1 MKRHKKILFLIVL
14 IIVLIVVINNNKDNP
29 IKIGSDIK
37 IFVATDTHYLARS
50 LTDDSDAYKKFTVSK
65 DGKQLLYVDEII
77 EAFIADIKIERP
89 DILILSGD
97 LTTNGE
103 RESHKELAQKLTRI
117 EKLGTQVYVVPGNH
131 DTKSIWARGFV
142 DGKQV
147 AVDSIDQDE
156 FRSIYNDF
164 GFQQAI
170 SNDETTLSYLAAP
183 SEDIWLLMLD
193 SNLYIEDYGMP
204 TNKGKISEKT
214 LEWIRECSKLAK
226 EKDAKIITV
235 MHHNMLKHNERMS
248 VGNTIED
255 SDVAISIFKELD
267 LDLVL
272 SGHIHIQDIEI
283 DKDELGILYDIATSA
298 LSVYPQQYGII
309 NYTAKDNTLN
319 YNTRQINVNEWAKQN
334 NIDNEDLLNFKDFA
348 MNQFYSRPYN
358 RAYLDLTDVGGYTEQ
373 QMDQISSVV
382 AKLNVAYYTG
392 NVSEIIDEIKK
403 SEVYQLIL
411 DTDSNYVYDFVYSMM
426 LSGENINTKLD
437 IPNYKTSR

>member
-1 MKRHKKILFLIVL
+1 
-14 IIVLIVVINNNKDNP
+14 
-29 IKIGSDIK
+29 
-37 IFVATDTHYLARS
+37 
-50 LTDDSDAYKKFTVSK
+50 
-65 DGKQLLYVDEII
+65 
-77 EAFIADIKIERP
+77 
-89 DILILSGD
+89 
-97 LTTNGE
+97 
-103 RESHKELAQKLTRI
+103 
-117 EKLGTQVYVVPGNH
+117 
-131 DTKSIWARGFV
+131 
-142 DGKQV
+142 
-147 AVDSIDQDE
+147 
-156 FRSIYNDF
+156 
-164 GFQQAI
+164 
-170 SNDETTLSYLAAP
+170 
-183 SEDIWLLMLD
+183 
-193 SNLYIEDYGMP
+193 
-204 TNKGKISEKT
+204 
-214 LEWIRECSKLAK
+214 
-226 EKDAKIITV
+226 
-235 MHHNMLKHNERMS
+235 MLKHNERMS